1 MLLISPDTDPPV
13 CKIVDIG
20 EYKYKQSKKE
30 KLARKGS
37 KTQVI
42 KELKLSPKISDHD
55 YTTRL
60 NQGRKF
66 LGKSYTVKL
75 SCFFRGRENA
85 RQDLGKIVLE
95 RYLEDIAD
103 IGVANGEIS
112 SGHRSIYIMISPAVK
127 PKVKEGDK
135 DGEKES

>member
-1 MLLISPDTDPPV
+1 M

-37 KTQVI
+37 KTQVV

-55 YTTRL
+55 YLTRL

-66 LGKSYTVKL
+66 LSKSYAVKL
-75 SCFFRGRENA
+75 SVFFKGRENA
-85 RQDLGKIVLE
+85 RQDLGKVVLE
-95 RYLEDIAD
+95 RYIQDIID
-103 IGVANGEIS
+103 IGVANGDIS
-112 SGHRSIYIMISPAVK
+112 SGHRSLYIMISPSNK
-127 PKVKEGDK
+127 PKVKEGVQ